1 MRDIEAL
8 KKHLNH
14 MSHEL
19 AEVKKLIIDVGS
31 GKQRSDRAWDDLMSA
46 SEEIS
51 NLWTDISVVEEI
63 RSQREKT

>member
-8 KKHLNH
+8 KKHLNQ

-19 AEVKKLIIDVGS
+19 AEVKKLIIDVES
-31 GKQRSDRAWDDLMSA
+31 GKQRSGRAWDDLMSA

-51 NLWTDISVVEEI
+51 NLWTDISAVEEI
-63 RSQREKT
+63 RSQRGKT

>member
-1 MRDIEAL
+1 MQDIEAL
-8 KKHLNH
+8 KKHLNQ

-19 AEVKKLIIDVGS
+19 AEVKKW
-31 GKQRSDRAWDDLMSA
+31 AWDDLMSA

-51 NLWTDISVVEEI
+51 NLWTDISAVEEI